1 MDKEKLIKL
10 AEDLYQSAFDANAYY
25 AIMMQYSEM
34 SKKYNN
40 EMNLSPAFYQVVYGA
55 LQKACFMEIAKLYDK
70 TKDVVSVGL
79 LLKYCRDNLDLF
91 PEYRDIVT
99 IKEDGREYSFQVP
112 YQHHLKPTEECFY
125 ENEVKSQRE
134 ILKLFDTPDFEKIPV
149 RVNLTFSEF
158 LELYQKR
165 FCSLSKKQENIRV
178 QRNKIYAHNDEKHIL
193 AEENVWDKNPVTYP
207 DIQELIDF
215 ALDCTRL
222 ILGALTGVSRAV
234 SYGNIDDM
242 EGTLMLAKLGL
253 KYQDYEMEQRHK
265 QIVKEIYADKR
276 SEGNGKF

>member
-25 AIMMQYSEM
+25 AIMMQYREM

-79 LLKYCRDNLDLF
+79 LLKYCRDNLDL
-91 PEYRDIVT
+91 
-99 IKEDGREYSFQVP
+99 
-112 YQHHLKPTEECFY
+112 
-125 ENEVKSQRE
+125 
-134 ILKLFDTPDFEKIPV
+134 
-149 RVNLTFSEF
+149 
-158 LELYQKR
+158 
-165 FCSLSKKQENIRV
+165 
-178 QRNKIYAHNDEKHIL
+178 
-193 AEENVWDKNPVTYP
+193 
-207 DIQELIDF
+207 
-215 ALDCTRL
+215 
-222 ILGALTGVSRAV
+222 LTGVSRAV

-265 QIVKEIYADKR
+265 QILKEIYADKK
-276 SEGNGKF
+276 E

>member
-25 AIMMQYSEM
+25 AIMMQYREM

-112 YQHHLKPTEECFY
+112 YQHRLKPTEECFY

-134 ILKLFDTPDFEKIPV
+134 ILKLFDTPDFEKVPIQ
-149 RVNLTFSEF
+149 VNLTFQNF
-158 LELYQKR
+158 
-165 FCSLSKKQENIRV
+165 
-178 QRNKIYAHNDEKHIL
+178 
-193 AEENVWDKNPVTYP
+193 
-207 DIQELIDF
+207 
-215 ALDCTRL
+215 
-222 ILGALTGVSRAV
+222 
-234 SYGNIDDM
+234 
-242 EGTLMLAKLGL
+242 
-253 KYQDYEMEQRHK
+253 
-265 QIVKEIYADKR
+265 
-276 SEGNGKF
+276 

>member
-25 AIMMQYSEM
+25 AIMMQYREM

-99 IKEDGREYSFQVP
+99 IKEDGREYSLPSSLIVTISLYSGNKSKLSLQYFKS
-112 YQHHLKPTEECFY
+112 KPTETTSFVLSY
-125 ENEVKSQRE
+125 NFAISIKQA
-134 ILKLFDTPDFEKIPV
+134 
-149 RVNLTFSEF
+149 
-158 LELYQKR
+158 
-165 FCSLSKKQENIRV
+165 FCNAP
-178 QRNKIYAHNDEKHIL
+178 Y
-193 AEENVWDKNPVTYP
+193 T
-207 DIQELIDF
+207 
-215 ALDCTRL
+215 T
-222 ILGALTGVSRAV
+222 
-234 SYGNIDDM
+234 
-242 EGTLMLAKLGL
+242 
-253 KYQDYEMEQRHK
+253 
-265 QIVKEIYADKR
+265 
-276 SEGNGKF
+276 